1 MHNFIEVPG
10 KTVLITHNDASIL
23 RALGLILIM
32 NQFSQSCALGATLM
46 VLSGCG
52 TMTDLVTSNLP
63 ETNSGR
69 PSILVSLRDQ
79 EAYLYRASNRTAS
92 SRISSGREGYRTT
105 VGKFQV
111 ILKDKDHRSS
121 ISVLRII

>member
-1 MHNFIEVPG
+1 MYNFIEVPG

-32 NQFSQSCALGATLM
+32 NRFSQSCALGATLM

-79 EAYLYRASNRTAS
+79 EAYL
-92 SRISSGREGYRTT
+92 
-105 VGKFQV
+105 
-111 ILKDKDHRSS
+111 
-121 ISVLRII
+121 